1 MYPEVLSYIRRL
13 LCISEGI
20 KEGIKVSIKERIKE
34 YIKERMGIKNE

>member
-13 LCISEGI
+13 LCISEDIKEGI
-20 KEGIKVSIKERIKE
+20 KEGIKESIKE